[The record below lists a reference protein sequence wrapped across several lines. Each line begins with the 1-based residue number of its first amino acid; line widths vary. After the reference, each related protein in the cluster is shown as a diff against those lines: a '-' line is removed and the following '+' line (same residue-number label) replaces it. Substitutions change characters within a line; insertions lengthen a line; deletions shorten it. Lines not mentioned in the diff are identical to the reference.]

1 MFPTM
6 FPTMFPMTNIFRS
19 STSTS
24 NMMEKEIHNGKI
36 VRDVEVQSYN
46 KRDPQHNDFLVKG
59 QINRKPFYITNM
71 VNNGPRHISFRRP
84 IRQTYK
90 IKHSRGK
97 RCKKTDLS
105 KRMYNRT
112 RTMKR
117 KNRRR

>member
-1 MFPTM
+1 
-6 FPTMFPMTNIFRS
+6 MFPMNNIFRS
-19 STSTS
+19 STASS
-24 NMMEKEIHNGKI
+24 NVIEKEIRNGKV

-71 VNNGPRHISFRRP
+71 VNQRPRDVSFRRP
-84 IRQTYK
+84 VRRTYK

-105 KRMYNRT
+105 KRMYNQMK
-112 RTMKR
+112 TMKR
-117 KNRRR
+117 RNRIDLGHY

>member
-1 MFPTM
+1 M

-117 KNRRR
+117 RNRRR